1 MLEYGIEDAKVLLEK
16 NLEAANKSL
25 SQVEDDLSFIR
36 DQTTT
41 LEVSILLQSSRQEKY
56 ENTRNPSLYLFR
68 FNLFYISLYWS
79 CLLFDKRYC

>member
-41 LEVSILLQSSRQEKY
+41 LEVSILLQSSRQQKY
-56 ENTRNPSLYLFR
+56 EKIPETLH
-68 FNLFYISLYWS
+68 YIY
-79 CLLFDKRYC
+79 

>member
-41 LEVSILLQSSRQEKY
+41 LEVSILLQSNRQQKY
-56 ENTRNPSLYLFR
+56 ENTRNPSLYL
-68 FNLFYISLYWS
+68 LSLYWS
-79 CLLFDKRYC
+79 YLLFD

>member
-56 ENTRNPSLYLFR
+56 ENTRNPSLYLFK

-79 CLLFDKRYC
+79 YLLFD

>member
-41 LEVSILLQSSRQEKY
+41 LEVSILLQNSRQQKY
-56 ENTRNPSLYLFR
+56 ENTRNPSLYL
-68 FNLFYISLYWS
+68 LSLYWS
-79 CLLFDKRYC
+79 YLLFD

>member
-41 LEVSILLQSSRQEKY
+41 LEVSILLQSSRQQKY

-79 CLLFDKRYC
+79 YLLFD

>member
-41 LEVSILLQSSRQEKY
+41 LEVSILLQSSRQQKY
-56 ENTRNPSLYLFR
+56 ENTRNPSLYI
-68 FNLFYISLYWS
+68 Y
-79 CLLFDKRYC
+79 

>member
-56 ENTRNPSLYLFR
+56 ENTRNPSV
-68 FNLFYISLYWS
+68 
-79 CLLFDKRYC
+79 

>member
-41 LEVSILLQSSRQEKY
+41 LEVSILLQSSRQQKY
-56 ENTRNPSLYLFR
+56 ENTRNPSLYL
-68 FNLFYISLYWS
+68 LSLYWS
-79 CLLFDKRYC
+79 YLLFDKDCFD

>member
-41 LEVSILLQSSRQEKY
+41 LEVSILLQSSRQQKY
-56 ENTRNPSLYLFR
+56 ENP
-68 FNLFYISLYWS
+68 YIY
-79 CLLFDKRYC
+79 

>member
-41 LEVSILLQSSRQEKY
+41 LEVSILLQNSRKQKY
-56 ENTRNPSLYLFR
+56 ENNRKQFAMC
-68 FNLFYISLYWS
+68 I
-79 CLLFDKRYC
+79 

>member
-41 LEVSILLQSSRQEKY
+41 LEVSILLQSSRQQKY

-68 FNLFYISLYWS
+68 FNSFYISLYWS
-79 CLLFDKRYC
+79 YLLFD